1 MSLALPCSV
10 TRLADF
16 GAEGTQ
22 IERLYAEARN
32 PKCPHVCVS
41 KLICEVKGKSYKG
54 KRCNPVRSLCG
65 CIRASASPEL
75 SQKRKRVA
83 ILARF
88 W

>member
-32 PKCPHVCVS
+32 SNCPHVCVS
-41 KLICEVKGKSYKG
+41 ELICEVKGKSYKG
-54 KRCNPVRSLCG
+54 KRCNPVSVLCAVAYE
-65 CIRASASPEL
+65 RQPVRNLVRRESAS
-75 SQKRKRVA
+75 RY
-83 ILARF
+83 
-88 W
+88 